1 MTLRQ
6 SKSDTNTSQQQTQ
19 RQGIDKY
26 TSQRPIQTNHSDR
39 VHQIQIRH
47 VDRVQI
53 QKHVAITYTCL
64 FVCLEFLVPLE
75 NFSLI
80 WRRHHC
86 RAVNFDLCSPL
97 MAIEQWGFFSMPH
110 LLWHGASVTRDT
122 PPPLMPPFG
131 SGAVTTCFN
140 DLGLSRLGFEHPTFR
155 LQVERFNPLRHRRGP
170 LVCNNSNVVFCFA
183 SLSRKF
189 YLFRNVTFVG
199 EWLQNIG
206 LRSMHTVF
214 G

>member
-1 MTLRQ
+1 MKYKHVIATDTSTSQWQGSNIDASIATMTLRQ

-97 MAIEQWGFFSMPH
+97 MAIEQWGFFSMQH
-110 LLWHGASVTRDT
+110 LLWHGASVYNADH
-122 PPPLMPPFG
+122 L
-131 SGAVTTCFN
+131 
-140 DLGLSRLGFEHPTFR
+140 
-155 LQVERFNPLRHRRGP
+155 RGP
-170 LVCNNSNVVFCFA
+170 VTLTLNAERLAVEL
-183 SLSRKF
+183 SLP
-189 YLFRNVTFVG
+189 
-199 EWLQNIG
+199 G
-206 LRSMHTVF
+206 LTT
-214 G
+214 